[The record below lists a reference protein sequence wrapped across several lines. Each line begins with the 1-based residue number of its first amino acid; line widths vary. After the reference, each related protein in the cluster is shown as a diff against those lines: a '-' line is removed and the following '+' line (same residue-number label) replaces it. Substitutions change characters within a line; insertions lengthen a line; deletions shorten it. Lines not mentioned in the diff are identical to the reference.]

1 MNKSYLAIATALAA
15 SLIRKRPEEGVWYP
29 ITINSITPPLGSMNE
44 PLRLYKTNEKHSSGN
59 DVYRP
64 VGTKPRSGKWG
75 LSGKYYL
82 FDGYNMY
89 AVGRFYKDEYGVFD
103 GEPEY
108 PIYNYVVV

>member
-1 MNKSYLAIATALAA
+1 
-15 SLIRKRPEEGVWYP
+15 
-29 ITINSITPPLGSMNE
+29 
-44 PLRLYKTNEKHSSGN
+44 LYKTNEKHSSGN